1 MSEDQT
7 RMNGAESL
15 VRTLV
20 GCGVEVCFAN
30 PGTSEM
36 HFVAALDKVDGMRA
50 VLGLFEGA
58 VSGMADGYGRIAE
71 KPACTLLHLGPGFSN
86 ASANLHN
93 ARRAA
98 TPIVNIVGD
107 HATYHAQYDAPLASD
122 IVGLA
127 RPVSGWVHS
136 STSALTV
143 AADGARAVAASL
155 KPPGQVA
162 TLILPADTAWND
174 ADGPSPALQ
183 REAAATVSPAAI
195 DRVAAVLKSGKKCA
209 LLMRG
214 AVLKERGLTAAGR
227 IAAKSGA
234 RLLCDT
240 FAPRLQRGAGRV
252 RIERVP
258 YFAEQIVEF
267 LSTVEA
273 LILVGTKPPVSFF
286 AYPGKP
292 SWCTPEKAEI
302 HYLSHAHEDGTAALE
317 AVAEAMGAPKAPA
330 NIAELKKPDMPK
342 SDFNQYTIGQVIARL
357 LPENAI
363 VSDEGATCGLG
374 TAIAT
379 ATAVPHDQLSLTG
392 GSIGQGLPLATGA
405 AIAGKGRKV
414 LCIHGDGGAMY
425 TLQAL
430 WTQAREKLDVTT
442 VIFANRSYA
451 ILNIE
456 LARVG
461 AMNAGPKAL
470 SMLDLHNPELD
481 WVQLANGMGVEASRA
496 ETIEDFAAQF
506 ADAIGTKGPR
516 LIEARL

>member
-1 MSEDQT
+1 MSEK
-7 RMNGAESL
+7 MNGAESL

-20 GCGVEVCFAN
+20 GAGVEVCFAN

-58 VSGMADGYGRIAE
+58 VTGMADGYGRIAE
-71 KPACTLLHLGPGFSN
+71 KPAATLLHLGPGFSN
-86 ASANLHN
+86 GSANLHN

-98 TPIVNIVGD
+98 TPLVNIVGD

-127 RPVSGWVHS
+127 RPVSAWVHS
-136 STSALTV
+136 SPSALTV
-143 AADGARAVAASL
+143 AADGARAVAAAL
-155 KPPGQVA
+155 KPPGQIA

-174 ADGPSPALQ
+174 SDGPSPPLP
-183 REAAATVSPAAI
+183 REAPAQVGDAQI
-195 DRVAAVLKSGKKCA
+195 TRVAEALSSGKKCA
-209 LLMRG
+209 FLMRG
-214 AVLKERGLTAAGR
+214 TVLKERGLKAAGC

-234 RLLCDT
+234 RLMCDT

-252 RIERVP
+252 MLERVP

-267 LSTVEA
+267 LSTVEV

-292 SWCTPEKAEI
+292 SWCMPANGVI
-302 HYLSHAHEDGTAALE
+302 HYLAHAHEDGTAALE
-317 AVAEAMGAPKAPA
+317 AVAEAIRAPKEPA
-330 NIAELKKPDMPK
+330 KLAELKRPDLPK
-342 SDFNQYTIGQVIARL
+342 ADFNQYTIGQVIARH
-357 LPENAI
+357 LPEGTI

-379 ATAVPHDQLSLTG
+379 ATVPPHDWLSLTG

-405 AIAGKGRKV
+405 AIAAKNRKV
-414 LCIHGDGGAMY
+414 LSISGDGGAMY

-461 AMNAGPKAL
+461 AMNVGPKAL

-481 WVQLANGMGVEASRA
+481 WVKLASGMGVEATRA
-496 ETIEDFAAQF
+496 ERIEDFAAQF
-506 ADAIGTKGPR
+506 ADAIADKYPR
-516 LIEARL
+516 LIEVRL